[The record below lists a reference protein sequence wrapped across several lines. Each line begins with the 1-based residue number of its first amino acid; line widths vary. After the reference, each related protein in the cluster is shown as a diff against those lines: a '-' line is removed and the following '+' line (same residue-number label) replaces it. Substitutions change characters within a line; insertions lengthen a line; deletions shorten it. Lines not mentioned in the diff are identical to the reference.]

1 MKKLIAILLA
11 AALCLIGFAMAEEV
25 KADEKFNT
33 LIEDGEFIIQ
43 VAADGDQAWVADDM
57 SQDDTV
63 VELAYADTLEDTFVA
78 RYTPVG
84 DGDVTV
90 AVRHFIGIACDEMMT
105 WDLHVEGGAVTEVL
119 GGSYTLRPDDETI
132 ATQVAGSWIEE
143 ETQFTRMTIE
153 KNPESGLDV
162 EIVSPMT
169 HGAYLFKTGIDYDCE
184 LDAFVYD
191 KGKFWNVPIT
201 DSDEEVELGDAAVA
215 GTTGSFS
222 FVDDEG
228 ELKLA
233 WYDDS
238 QENTIIFVP
247 YVEEEAEETELT
259 GFVDYV
265 CPDDCGLQFTYDA
278 DVLEITYEDYTD
290 DEDMV
295 VLNFT
300 NADWGES
307 FVQIHL
313 AELEDDETF
322 PTEEDLA
329 VIAEGLDTNVEQ
341 LETWGGFSNVYTYES
356 TVEDITETVFI
367 APVYDDDGEVED
379 CLTVTIVTCPL
390 EDEGDEMAR
399 SDAIS
404 AVVDTLAV
412 VDD

>member
-169 HGAYLFKTGIDYDCE
+169 HGAYIFKTGIDYDCE

-191 KGKFWNVPIT
+191 KGKFWSVPIT

-259 GFVDYV
+259 GFVDDV

-390 EDEGDEMAR
+390 EDEEADMAR

-404 AVVDTLAV
+404 AVIDSLVV

>member
-90 AVRHFIGIACDEMMT
+90 AVRHYIGIACDEMMT

-169 HGAYLFKTGIDYDCE
+169 HGAYIFKTGIDYDCE

-191 KGKFWNVPIT
+191 KGKFWSVPIT

-278 DVLEITYEDYTD
+278 DALEIVFEDYAD
-290 DEDMV
+290 DEEKV
-295 VLNFT
+295 VLGCT
-300 NADWGES
+300 NADWGDGYIIVYLADESEDRTFPTQES
-307 FVQIHL
+307 F
-313 AELEDDETF
+313 AELESNLNTK
-322 PTEEDLA
+322 
-329 VIAEGLDTNVEQ
+329 VEQ
-341 LETWGGFSNVYTYES
+341 LESWGNFTDVFTFTY
-356 TVEDITETVFI
+356 VLDDITETQFI
-367 APVYDDDGEVED
+367 APVYDDDGEIEKLLSV
-379 CLTVTIVTCPL
+379 TVNTSAL
-390 EDEGDEMAR
+390 EDEEADMAR

-404 AVVDTLAV
+404 AVIDSLVV